1 MRDRCWCG
9 AGEAYGT
16 CHGA

>member
-1 MRDRCWCG
+1 GCWCG